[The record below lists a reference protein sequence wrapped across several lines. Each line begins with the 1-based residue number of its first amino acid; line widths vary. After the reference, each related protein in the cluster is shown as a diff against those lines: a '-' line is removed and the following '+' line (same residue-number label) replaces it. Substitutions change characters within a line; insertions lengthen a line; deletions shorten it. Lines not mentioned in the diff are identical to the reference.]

1 MDIKPIEDPKSFT
14 QLEYNLM
21 EIIFNPSKHSPP
33 NSFIKTLK
41 KRYDVY
47 YAINTD
53 TILSPKIGFIVQ
65 S

>member
-33 NSFIKTLK
+33 NSFH
-41 KRYDVY
+41 
-47 YAINTD
+47 
-53 TILSPKIGFIVQ
+53 
-65 S
+65 